1 MFCTSLRRR
10 GVGAT
15 ARGDAPT
22 FSTSAAWPESADFG
36 DEDGDE
42 PGESTRERFADE
54 GPSPEAEAEAEA
66 GACGSFRHDQSSGF
80 SRSDGGPNGLGV
92 RAVGGGVFIANT
104 RGGQRRCSAKTRG
117 VQKLQ
122 TLETTKTIGS
132 ALRFFGVFP
141 FMHLTLGVLALAA
154 VPAVV
159 GHGALVYPPGRNS

>member
-1 MFCTSLRRR
+1 MRADCAENDRSQLSMFCTSLRRR

-42 PGESTRERFADE
+42 PGESTRERLADE

-80 SRSDGGPNGLGV
+80 SRSEGGPNGLGV
-92 RAVGGGVFIANT
+92 RAVGGGVFILPAARWRRLAG
-104 RGGQRRCSAKTRG
+104 RGDEFKTRSENHWR
-117 VQKLQ
+117 K
-122 TLETTKTIGS
+122 
-132 ALRFFGVFP
+132 
-141 FMHLTLGVLALAA
+141 
-154 VPAVV
+154 
-159 GHGALVYPPGRNS
+159 